1 MTKKIPPI
9 TAQAPRRSRRSPE
22 ELLSELEK
30 KKQRLEKQ
38 LFKNNQEAIFTIGTS
53 ILQMAQFDVST
64 LTDEITEKIKTDPVY
79 SQTFIR
85 RILEDALNNL

>member
-30 KKQRLEKQ
+30 KKQADA
-38 LFKNNQEAIFTIGTS
+38 EA
-53 ILQMAQFDVST
+53 
-64 LTDEITEKIKTDPVY
+64 KIKAVEAQLT
-79 SQTFIR
+79 
-85 RILEDALNNL
+85 AL

>member
-38 LFKNNQEAIFTIGTS
+38 LFKKNHEAIFTIGTS

-64 LTDEITEKIKTDPVY
+64 LSDEITEKIKTDPVY
-79 SQTFIR
+79 SQAFIR
-85 RILEDALNNL
+85 GILEDALNNL

>member
-1 MTKKIPPI
+1 MP
-9 TAQAPRRSRRSPE
+9 TALDPMPVA
-22 ELLSELEK
+22 LDL
-30 KKQRLEKQ
+30 
-38 LFKNNQEAIFTIGTS
+38 TI
-53 ILQMAQFDVST
+53 QVST